1 MSAIRDVETLRSLYA
16 MPSERALNKE
26 ITELDV
32 HCKQYISLSP
42 FCLLTTVKPDGT
54 PDLSPKGGRPGFV
67 RVLDEHTML
76 MPDSLGNNR
85 LDSISNA
92 TANPNVAF
100 LFLIPGVDETLRVY
114 GTTEIVPGDE
124 FAGDFMDERRPPKT
138 VLRVNVTKAYLH
150 CAKALMRSELWSEKA
165 KIERSLLPT
174 MGQMMKDHTCDTGPV
189 ETQEAMLARYAE
201 LL

>member
-1 MSAIRDVETLRSLYA
+1 MSAIRDVETLRTLYA
-16 MPSERALNKE
+16 TPSERALNKE
-26 ITELDV
+26 IAELDV
-32 HCKQYISLSP
+32 HCTQFISLSP
-42 FCLLTTVKPDGT
+42 FCLLTTVKSDGT
-54 PDLSPKGGRPGFV
+54 PDISPKGGQPGFV
-67 RVLDEHTML
+67 RVVDEHTML

-114 GTTEIVPGDE
+114 GTTKIVPGEE
-124 FAGDFMDERRPPKT
+124 FANEFTDERRPPKT
-138 VLRVNVTKAYLH
+138 VLRVNVTKAFLH
-150 CAKALMRSELWSEKA
+150 CAKALMRSELWSEEA

-174 MGQMMKDHTCDTGPV
+174 MGEMMKDHTCDTGPV
-189 ETQEAMLARYAE
+189 ESQEAMLTRYAE